1 MRRLAV
7 LLAAVLAA
15 LAVVPS
21 VALADPPAGDQAADP
36 CPAPEVTHS
45 YDAARFTVHATLL
58 ASGCPAREHR
68 EFNFSA
74 FITRRDGSTA
84 EGHGRNVSCG
94 PFRSASDMG
103 PGEPPHTYS
112 CAVEVAMDHPA
123 TDSAEYQVEVTYPVA
138 DGDETIGYESFCESG
153 TSGTSCEEVYH
164 PAGTGPASPGQRHGV
179 S

>member
-1 MRRLAV
+1 
-7 LLAAVLAA
+7 LLVAA
-15 LAVVPS
+15 LAGLAAIPS
-21 VALADPPAGDQAADP
+21 SALADPPADGGPGGDP
-36 CPAPEVTHS
+36 CPIPEVTHN

-58 ASGCPAREHR
+58 ATGCPAREHR

-123 TDSAEYQVEVTYPVA
+123 TDSAEYQVEVTYPGA
-138 DGDETIGYESFCESG
+138 DGEEMVAFDSYCESNADG
-153 TSGTSCEEVYH
+153 TTCDEVYQ
-164 PAGTGPASPGQRHGV
+164 PTGPGPASPAQRHGV
-179 S
+179 R